1 MGLYVRNSENDKLF
15 LWLFSKIG
23 HGLRRYIMNIRKWGG
38 IIKLLISIIV
48 CECAG
53 LIGSVFTTGAIPT
66 WYASLQK
73 PSFTPPNWLF
83 APVWS
88 TLYLLMGI
96 AAFLIWRKGLDIR
109 QVRIA
114 LIIFLIQLVLNILW
128 SVVFFGLESP
138 LYGLIEIVILWIAIL
153 ITILRFW
160 KISPVA
166 AWLMVPYILWTSV
179 ATALNASIWVLNP

>member
-1 MGLYVRNSENDKLF
+1 
-15 LWLFSKIG
+15 
-23 HGLRRYIMNIRKWGG
+23 MNTGKVGN
-38 IIKLLISIIV
+38 IIKFLASIII

-53 LIGSVFTTGAIPT
+53 LIGSIFTTGAITT
-66 WYASLQK
+66 WYVTLQK
-73 PSFTPPNWLF
+73 PAFTPPNWLF

-96 AAFLIWRKGLDIR
+96 AAFLIWRKGLDSR
-109 QVRIA
+109 QIRIA

-128 SVVFFGLESP
+128 SIVFFGLEAP

-160 KISPVA
+160 KISPAA
-166 AWLMVPYILWTSV
+166 AWLMVPYILWVSV
-179 ATALNASIWVLNP
+179 ATALNASIWALNS